1 MADRLLGILGD
12 KTLEFSFGF
21 LMLKVSVSGPSK
33 YSGEFRPGIGCA
45 HVDDP
50 NRFDARSRRFDSKQT
65 REFTALDATPE
76 FLFGGQKQVLVEGI
90 G

>member
-12 KTLEFSFGF
+12 KALEFSFGF

-33 YSGEFRPGIGCA
+33 YPGEFRPCIGRA

-50 NRFDARSRRFDSKQT
+50 DRFDGRPGRLDSKQT

-76 FLFGGQKQVLVEGI
+76 FLFCGQKQVLVEGI